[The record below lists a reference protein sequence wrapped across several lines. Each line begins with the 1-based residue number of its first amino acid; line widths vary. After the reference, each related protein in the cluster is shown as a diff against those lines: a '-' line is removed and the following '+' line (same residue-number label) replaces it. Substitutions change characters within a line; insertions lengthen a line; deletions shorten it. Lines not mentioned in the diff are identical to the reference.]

1 MHCTAHPAL
10 LNQVPLA
17 SSGCSGT
24 RFMST
29 FRSILRESFHYYA
42 RPNKILLI
50 NGSTLIV
57 DVRERE
63 ACGASKLNKHT
74 CNMHGWMEEEMPES
88 LSLFRLLPLDYYK
101 QMFLCCLF
109 LFIAEESPPF
119 SQRRTTTSLS
129 KLNPNI
135 QLETLFSLK
144 FRSLS
149 FIILAICL
157 LSENI

>member
-1 MHCTAHPAL
+1 
-10 LNQVPLA
+10 
-17 SSGCSGT
+17 
-24 RFMST
+24 
-29 FRSILRESFHYYA
+29 
-42 RPNKILLI
+42 
-50 NGSTLIV
+50 
-57 DVRERE
+57 
-63 ACGASKLNKHT
+63 
-74 CNMHGWMEEEMPES
+74 MPES